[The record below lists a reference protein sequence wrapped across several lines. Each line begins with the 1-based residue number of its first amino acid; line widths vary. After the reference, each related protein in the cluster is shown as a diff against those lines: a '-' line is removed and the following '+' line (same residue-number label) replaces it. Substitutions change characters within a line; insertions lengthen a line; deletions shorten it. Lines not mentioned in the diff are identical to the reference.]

1 MSNKNLVDRELQN
14 ITDLDFETFEIV
26 KDILINYPHGG
37 NVDDYDYENREL
49 GFTFLENLRLIQLD
63 ASKKTFRVSMI
74 GWEVASQLVNAYDKF
89 LPIEV

>member
-14 ITDLDFETFEIV
+14 IADLDFETFEIV
-26 KDILINYPHGG
+26 KDILINYTHGG